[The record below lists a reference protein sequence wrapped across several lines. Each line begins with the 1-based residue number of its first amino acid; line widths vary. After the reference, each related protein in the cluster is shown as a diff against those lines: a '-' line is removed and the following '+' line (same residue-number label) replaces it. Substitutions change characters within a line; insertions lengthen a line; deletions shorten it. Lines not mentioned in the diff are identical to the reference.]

1 MKTMHWL
8 YGLGLDSNQAQL
20 LAGGA
25 FCVRE
30 EDKNEI
36 CCRTPLASYEP
47 ATLLGSSNR
56 CSLAFPVSKFQPLA
70 GFMGSL
76 PPDTLCV
83 YCYANRSQY
92 IPDGCCGP
100 LCDTCFFEVSI
111 CGARMVELRR
121 LSILWTA
128 TLKKLGKRT
137 PIGPLDNKSEISL
150 LVASYLWPV

>member
-1 MKTMHWL
+1 MKFVVAHPLQAM
-8 YGLGLDSNQAQL
+8 NQQLFSAQ
-20 LAGGA
+20 
-25 FCVRE
+25 
-30 EDKNEI
+30 
-36 CCRTPLASYEP
+36 
-47 ATLLGSSNR
+47 ATVVLWPS
-56 CSLAFPVSKFQPLA
+56 PFQSFNAA